1 MKKTI
6 PTVALLLCACAG
18 TPQQGS
24 STNDTNQATTTE
36 PSSPESR
43 VTDSYTPRSPAV
55 APPSPNVSSDVTY
68 SNQR

>member
-1 MKKTI
+1 MKKSI
-6 PTVALLLCACAG
+6 PAIAMLLAACAA
-18 TPQQGS
+18 TPEP
-24 STNDTNQATTTE
+24 TDTKSDADQATATQ

-43 VTDSYTPRSPAV
+43 VTENYTPSSPAV